1 MLIGYARV
9 STLDQHLDLQL
20 DALTTAGCE
29 QIFTDKLS
37 GANARP
43 GLDEALAFLRS
54 GDVLVVWKLDRLGR
68 RTVQLLQLI
77 EALKERGIGFKS
89 LSNAIDTTTPEG
101 MFIYRISSSFAELER
116 DLARERT
123 MAGLQAARARGRK
136 GGRRPR
142 LTPDQAKL
150 AAKMLDDPTNRVNDI
165 IACVSR
171 PALDAVPRR
180 AALPEAYLI
189 RGAHPCPVISPRR
202 GSTSPLLSASIWRVN
217 GHQRPVAPDAPTHGH
232 GRPSRRRRR
241 RHDQP
246 GL

>member
-1 MLIGYARV
+1 MASQKENPILDIPYELWDYQSTISGGAMLIGYARV
-9 STLDQHLDLQL
+9 STLDQNLDLQL
-20 DALTTAGCE
+20 DTLTTAGCE
-29 QIFTDKLS
+29 QIFTEKMS

-77 EALKERGIGFKS
+77 EELKVRGIGFKS

-136 GGRRPR
+136 GGRQRK
-142 LTPDQAKL
+142 LTEDQAKL
-150 AAKMLDDPTNRVNDI
+150 AAKMLDDPTNKVKDI
-165 IACVSR
+165 IA
-171 PALDAVPRR
+171 AFKIPRSTLYR
-180 AALPEAYLI
+180 AAQPHRKHASTQEH
-189 RGAHPCPVISPRR
+189 AH
-202 GSTSPLLSASIWRVN
+202 A
-217 GHQRPVAPDAPTHGH
+217 Q
-232 GRPSRRRRR
+232 
-241 RHDQP
+241 
-246 GL
+246 

>member
-1 MLIGYARV
+1 MLVGYARV

-29 QIFTDKLS
+29 KIFTDKMS
-37 GANARP
+37 GVNARP

-77 EALKERGIGFKS
+77 EALKARGIGFKS

-123 MAGLQAARARGRK
+123 MAGLQAARGRK

-165 IACVSR
+165 IA
-171 PALDAVPRR
+171 AFHVPRSTLYR
-180 AALPEAYLI
+180 AAQPF
-189 RGAHPCPVISPRR
+189 RK
-202 GSTSPLLSASIWRVN
+202 
-217 GHQRPVAPDAPTHGH
+217 
-232 GRPSRRRRR
+232 RPSAQELT
-241 RHDQP
+241 HAP
-246 GL
+246 